1 VQATRRRRT
10 LAGRLGVPP
19 EVLAQLGSFSAH
31 QQRNLSHLLSA
42 REWRPHLHRDPA
54 APLPPE
60 ALRLAH
66 AASHRPRLVALHKG
80 SLAAA
85 TPVELEP
92 PAPPARASAAAR
104 RASMPASLPRHGEA
118 PPAGD
123 ASARRAS
130 GSGPAAWGGT
140 REEERAGAA
149 RQLDFSPAAQAS
161 PRAAARSPRSPLV
174 PWQRPL
180 RSPGGRRVQ
189 PATETEPRPSVRAI
203 LRQEFS

>member
-31 QQRNLSHLLSA
+31 QQQLSA
-42 REWRPHLHRDPA
+42 REWRPHLPPGPSA

-60 ALRLAH
+60 ALHLAH

-85 TPVELEP
+85 TPIELEP

-104 RASMPASLPRHGEA
+104 RASMPASLRRQGDA

-130 GSGPAAWGGT
+130 GPGPAAWGGP
-140 REEERAGAA
+140 REEERAGAV

-189 PATETEPRPSVRAI
+189 PATETEQRPSVRAI